1 MKYRLMLLLTALI
14 WGCAFVAQRTVAD
27 VMGPFT
33 FNALRFG
40 VSTAALIPVL
50 VLFKDTAAPQPNRP
64 LKTPAFVL
72 LCAAVGFFLFA
83 GSACQ
88 QIGLL
93 YTTAGKASFITSLY
107 IVAVPLLG
115 LALKNTLRLSH
126 ILGCLIA
133 VAGLYLLAFHD
144 AGASINVG
152 DLFELIGV
160 FFWSCHILC
169 IGRFAPSYPG
179 IFLSFGQ
186 FIACTLFNGI
196 AMFLCGEI
204 VTLSLIASS
213 AIAILYCGIFSSC
226 VGYTLQIIAQKHV
239 APTEASL
246 LCSFEMIFGALAGIL
261 LLGEWMSSREFIGC
275 LLMTIGIFSAQIPS
289 RAVIHFSK
297 SS

>member
-14 WGCAFVAQRTVAD
+14 WGCAFVAQRTIAD
-27 VMGPFT
+27 IMGPFS
-33 FNALRFG
+33 FNALRFCLG
-40 VSTAALIPVL
+40 TAALV
-50 VLFKDTAAPQPNRP
+50 P
-64 LKTPAFVL
+64 LLFVL
-72 LCAAVGFFLFA
+72 KNTPTPRQKENMKKPSFVLICTAIGFFLFA
-83 GSACQ
+83 GSAFQ
-88 QIGLL
+88 QIGLI

-115 LALKNTLRLSH
+115 LALKNALRISH
-126 ILGCLIA
+126 IFGCLIA
-133 VAGLYLLAFHD
+133 VIGLYLLAFHA
-144 AGASINVG
+144 AGTTINIG
-152 DLFELIGV
+152 DMFELVGV

-186 FIACTLFNGI
+186 FIACTIFNFI
-196 AMFLCGEI
+196 AMFINGEI
-204 VTLSLIASS
+204 LTLSIIAAS
-213 AIAILYCGIFSSC
+213 ATAILYCGLFSSC
-226 VGYTLQIIAQKHV
+226 VGYTLQIIAQRHV

-246 LCSFEMIFGALAGIL
+246 LCSFEMIFGALAGVL

-289 RAVIHFSK
+289 RTVIQFAK

>member
-33 FNALRFG
+33 FNALRFCL
-40 VSTAALIPVL
+40 SSAALIPL
-50 VLFKDTAAPQPNRP
+50 LFLFKNTPAPHQKQQM
-64 LKTPAFVL
+64 KTSAFVL
-72 LCAAVGFFLFA
+72 LCSAVGFFLFA

-88 QIGLL
+88 QIGLI

-133 VAGLYLLAFHD
+133 VIGLYLLAFHD
-144 AGASINVG
+144 AGTTINVG
-152 DLFELIGV
+152 DMFELAGV

-169 IGRFAPSYPG
+169 IGRFAPAYPG

-196 AMFLCGEI
+196 AMYLNGEF
-204 VTLSLIASS
+204 VTLSMIASS
-213 AIAILYCGIFSSC
+213 AVAILYCGIFSSC

-239 APTEASL
+239 APTETSL

-261 LLGEWMSSREFIGC
+261 LLGEWMSCREFIGC
-275 LLMTIGIFSAQIPS
+275 LLMAIGIFSAQIPS

-297 SS
+297 AS